1 MCPWRRHRAPQRRL
15 SPSTRPCQHQSS
27 SRPRQMAP
35 EPPMHRS
42 LPTPGAAVPGICP
55 CHRHRDPERRLIPF
69 ARPSDH
75 SRAPK
80 PRKTA
85 PGRKRPHKTRPR
97 LPAGVPGQIP
107 PPTPHHPP
115 CPRRSLGE
123 RKHSRPPART
133 LTGESPRPRQHIHIP
148 ATFKTTPPRRS
159 PESKK
164 INSKGPKGED
174 WRRRWKSRPSR
185 QQHRRQTTPR
195 LRAQSEVKT

>member
-1 MCPWRRHRAPQRRL
+1 MCPWRRHRSPQRRL
-15 SPSTRPCQHQSS
+15 SPSTRPCAHRSS

-42 LPTPGAAVPGICP
+42 LPTPAPASPEYAPATATETQSAV
-55 CHRHRDPERRLIPF
+55 LS
-69 ARPSDH
+69 PSPVPVDH

-133 LTGESPRPRQHIHIP
+133 LTGESPRTRQHIHIP

>member
-1 MCPWRRHRAPQRRL
+1 MSLASSQRPTAPFEPL
-15 SPSTRPCQHQSS
+15 HPSLP
-27 SRPRQMAP
+27 AP
-35 EPPMHRS
+35 EQLQAPANGSRAANAPFS
-42 LPTPGAAVPGICP
+42 PNPGAAVPGICP

-69 ARPSDH
+69 ARPSLTTQGLP
-75 SRAPK
+75 SPAK
-80 PRKTA
+80 PRQAESGRTK
-85 PGRKRPHKTRPR
+85 PGLAYRRGSPDKPHHP
-97 LPAGVPGQIP
+97 L
-107 PPTPHHPP
+107 HPP

-123 RKHSRPPART
+123 RGDSRPPART
-133 LTGESPRPRQHIHIP
+133 LTGESPRTRQRIHIP